1 MTEPDPEPDT
11 EAAADEPPGR
21 EGGSS
26 PDVERAPEAGD
37 GTDAGPVSTGCAPLD
52 AMLGGGLERG
62 TVTQLYGPPAAGK
75 TNVALSAVVETAAR
89 GETALYV
96 DTEGLS
102 VERFR
107 QIAEARGR
115 DGAEGDLT
123 SRIVVSAAHDFGE
136 QREAVQDAADFAD
149 RADLIVV
156 DSITGFYRLERTQE
170 ADGESLRAVARQ
182 VTHLLGLAR
191 RHDLA
196 VVVTNQVY
204 TDPDSNQD
212 RPLGGHT
219 LAHWTGVIVRLERF
233 RGGIRRA
240 TLEKHGAKPAGEN
253 ARFRITGS
261 GLAGVDDRP
270 GSMDRP

>member
-1 MTEPDPEPDT
+1 VTDADPDPD
-11 EAAADEPPGR
+11 AAFDRNADPAVDQGD
-21 EGGSS
+21 
-26 PDVERAPEAGD
+26 DVAGD
-37 GTDAGPVSTGCAPLD
+37 AVAEPAPVSTGCSPLD
-52 AMLGGGLERG
+52 DLLDGGLERG

-75 TNVALSAVVETAAR
+75 TNVALSAAVETAAA
-89 GETALYV
+89 GGTALYV

-102 VERFR
+102 IERFR
-107 QIAEARGR
+107 QIAEARDR
-115 DGAEGDLT
+115 APADVEALT

-149 RADLIVV
+149 RADLVVV
-156 DSITGFYRLERTQE
+156 DSITGFYRLERTQDE
-170 ADGESLRAVARQ
+170 DGEALRDVARQ

-196 VVVTNQVY
+196 VLVTNQVY
-204 TDPDSNQD
+204 TDPGSNQD

-240 TLEKHGAKPAGEN
+240 TLEKHGAKPAGET
-253 ARFRITGS
+253 ARFQITGS
-261 GLAGVDDRP
+261 GLAGVEGRSGP
-270 GSMDRP
+270 GGPA

>member
-1 MTEPDPEPDT
+1 MTDADPEPDS
-11 EAAADEPPGR
+11 ARD
-21 EGGSS
+21 
-26 PDVERAPEAGD
+26 PDAGAAGD
-37 GTDAGPVSTGCAPLD
+37 PVPDPAPVSTGCGPLD
-52 AMLGGGLERG
+52 DLLDGGLERG

-75 TNVALSAVVETAAR
+75 TNVALSAAVETAAS
-89 GETALYV
+89 GGTALYV

-115 DGAEGDLT
+115 DGDAGDLT

-170 ADGESLRAVARQ
+170 EDGESLRDVARQ

-196 VVVTNQVY
+196 VLVTNQVY

-219 LAHWTGVIVRLERF
+219 LAHWTGAILRLERF

-253 ARFRITGS
+253 ARFQITGS
-261 GLAGVDDRP
+261 GLASVEGRSGP
-270 GSMDRP
+270 GSPP